1 MVTRCN
7 NVGVRIYVDVLLNHM
22 SGDSANPV
30 GTAGNRQLQ
39 NDENN
44 KRKCFDKLIL
54 K

>member
-22 SGDSANPV
+22 SADSANPV

-39 NDENN
+39 NDKKKEMF
-44 KRKCFDKLIL
+44 C
-54 K
+54 